1 MEEVSKRKNLLK
13 KWQAL
18 LFNISKKNPLLYP
31 QNNQVCDI
39 KHFIADWS
47 TNQTLQLVEQLS
59 NHSAFSLHVI
69 SKEDGNQLNELF
81 SAANKHRKE
90 KGHKSLTLSLLCLNW
105 QIDLEVTQSPLYLLP
120 VELKKNPSFL
130 LQADATKA
138 ILNPVVDS
146 LLRHHHNIQLPES
159 IELSI
164 ETFEKNIQTI
174 SAQLLPEGFSVHNH
188 TIYLSLFDY
197 PNKSLVEDYNKL
209 LAKGEINTLIHH
221 LFEAKATYNL
231 AQEIVSDALIDELPV
246 ALFDTDQEQA
256 ILRAMQG
263 YNLLLSG
270 PPGTG
275 KSQTITNI
283 ISSALAKNKRIL
295 LVSAKRAALESVYG
309 KMKTIDLHNFCALIH
324 HVEKDKASFI
334 EDLKS
339 LLETKRKGVLNL
351 HRIEAE
357 RKTILQR
364 YRHVLQAIDKTQQFL
379 NSIVPGASQ
388 FTIKHLIDK
397 LLQIGK
403 HSKEVSQDVPS
414 INLYENY
421 HAVFLKIYD
430 LFMLNL
436 GLAKLGNHPLHFLKR
451 VSWTQY
457 SDAKALISA
466 IEREHAW
473 RDKLIILLHEM
484 GLEQDL
490 KTIEKLLQF
499 SFEIQPYLLF
509 AQHSL
514 HSFLAEDSLDYQ
526 NFIRDLHAFELQQKE
541 LQKIKQ
547 LNTHWKH
554 KIPLK
559 DAQDLLDK
567 IKITERQSFRILD
580 KDYRKNLLKVWQLSH
595 LRFYERPSVQGM
607 LNQLIKEYLLEE
619 STNSL
624 EKDLSNRSNGLAFN
638 QLKDLAQ
645 AWHEQLDPSL
655 KTLFL
660 NLIVSQD
667 QINNLSALCSL
678 AQVIHEG
685 NLLLQTDDLELGLH
699 QLKQVQED
707 LGTIEKSFEYFNS
720 VASDEK
726 AFHFVWTIDAT
737 YELRVKQCLL
747 NTWQEITKQHPW
759 IIQESGPKYKASVEA
774 LFKAKEEVLRLNALL
789 LEAKYDESY
798 QKILRTAQLSKSRLK
813 AKEKETLD
821 ALRTGLKVLEKETS
835 KHRAFQSFRAW
846 QEGPGQEFINHI
858 KPVWMMSPDSIADA
872 LPLEKES
879 FDLVIFDEASQ
890 LSLAAC
896 IPVLYRAKQCIV
908 VGDERQLPPTQFF
921 EKTIQSSKEN
931 EDEGLLT
938 AAKKSFPI
946 IHLNWHYRSEDE
958 ALIRFNNE
966 VFYAGKLKTIP
977 SRSIANSI
985 GPALLVKNTNQAAF
999 NYKRVRDYALALHYM
1014 NHSQY
1019 VNGVNEAEA
1028 HYVAALTKHFLLS
1041 QQPLNIGILCL
1052 SNSQQACIQS
1062 ALNDLKFFDKNYGQ
1076 LLEEKYASDENFDG
1090 IFLRNLEN
1098 IQGEE
1103 RDIILISL
1111 GYGPNENGH
1120 VHLNFGPI
1128 NQDGGDR
1135 RLNVLFSRAKK
1146 HMVVVSSIQ
1155 SKDILSDN
1163 PGSMCLKNYLAF
1175 LENTPNDHTY
1185 SNSDLHSSSPKPW
1198 IQDIG
1203 QFISKKGYDVTYN
1216 YGYSSIQFALV
1227 VRSKEDDEQYI
1238 LGLLCDDDEDQSI
1251 KSTSQLVK
1259 TEILRAFGWNVLMLR
1274 SIDYLSDKE
1283 SLLNLIAKTL
1293 EEIEQ
1298 NNQVEVPKGKRND
1311 FLDELKYDES
1321 KLLFTRLEIKQN
1333 EHLFWELAGNL
1344 NDIVIRYGKVG
1355 SKGRKLIK
1363 SYESVAQV
1371 IKEKRKLI
1379 RQKEKQ
1385 GYRRV

>member
-1 MEEVSKRKNLLK
+1 MEEVSKQKNLLK
-13 KWQAL
+13 KWQTL

-31 QNNQVCDI
+31 QNNHVFDI
-39 KHFIADWS
+39 KHAIADWS
-47 TNQTLQLVEQLS
+47 TNQTSQLVQQLS
-59 NHSAFSLHVI
+59 HHGTLSLHVI
-69 SKEDGNQLNELF
+69 SKEDANQLNELF
-81 SAANKHRKE
+81 STANKHRKE
-90 KGHKSLTLSLLCLNW
+90 KGHKSLTLSLLCLSW
-105 QIDLEVTQSPLYLLP
+105 SIDSEVTQSPLYLLP
-120 VELKKNPSFL
+120 VKLKKNPSFL
-130 LQADATKA
+130 LHADATKA
-138 ILNPVVDS
+138 IINPVVDS
-146 LLRHHHNIQLPES
+146 LLRHRHNIQLPES

-164 ETFEKNIQTI
+164 ETFEKKIQNI
-174 SAQLLPEGFSVHNH
+174 SVQLIAEGLGIHDQI
-188 TIYLSLFDY
+188 IYLSLFDY

-209 LAKGEINTLIHH
+209 IAGGEINTLIKH
-221 LFEAKATYNL
+221 LFEAKAANNL
-231 AQEIVSDALIDELPV
+231 AHETESGALIDELPV
-246 ALFDTDQEQA
+246 SPFDTDQEQA
-256 ILRAMQG
+256 IVRAMQG

-283 ISSALAKNKRIL
+283 ISSALAKNKRVL
-295 LVSAKRAALESVYG
+295 LVSAKRTALESVYG
-309 KMKTIDLHNFCALIH
+309 KMKTLDLHNFCALIH

-339 LLETKRKGVLNL
+339 VLESKRKGVLNL
-351 HRIEAE
+351 DRIEAE
-357 RKTILQR
+357 RKTNLQR
-364 YRHVLQAIDKTQQFL
+364 YRHVLQAIEKTQQFL
-379 NSIVPGASQ
+379 NSIVPGATQ
-388 FTIKHLIDK
+388 FTIQHLIDIQ
-397 LLQIGK
+397 LQIGK
-403 HSKEVSQDVPS
+403 LSKTISQDLPS
-414 INLYENY
+414 IALYENY
-421 HAVFLKIYD
+421 HAVFLKMYD
-430 LFMLNL
+430 LFIVDL
-436 GLAKLGNHPLHFLKR
+436 GLKKLGNHPLHFLKR

-466 IEREHAW
+466 IEKERTW
-473 RDKLIILLHEM
+473 RDKLATLLNEM
-484 GLEQDL
+484 GLDGDL
-490 KTIEKLLQF
+490 KTIDKLLKF
-499 SFEIQPYLLF
+499 SFEIEPYLLF
-509 AQHSL
+509 AKHRL
-514 HSFLAEDSLDYQ
+514 LSFLEDERIDYQ
-526 NFIRDLHAFELQQKE
+526 NFIRDLHTFELQQKE
-541 LQKIKQ
+541 LEKIKN
-547 LNTHWKH
+547 LNTHWKR
-554 KIPLK
+554 KISFK
-559 DAQDLLDK
+559 EAQDLLDTIQSVK
-567 IKITERQSFRILD
+567 GQSFKILN
-580 KDYRKNLLKVWQLSH
+580 KDYRKNIIKVWQLSH
-595 LRFYERPSVQGM
+595 LRFYQRPSVHVL

-619 STNSL
+619 STRSL
-624 EKDLSNRSNGLAFN
+624 EKDLSKRSNGLAFN
-638 QLKDLAQ
+638 QLKNLATS
-645 AWHEQLDPSL
+645 WHEQLDSSFKRL
-655 KTLFL
+655 YL
-660 NLIVSQD
+660 NLVLSQD
-667 QINNLSALCSL
+667 QISNLSDLFSL
-678 AQVIHEG
+678 AKGIQVE
-685 NLLLQTDDLELGLH
+685 NLLLPTDDLELGLH

-707 LGTIEKSFEYFNS
+707 IGTIEKSFEYFKS
-720 VASDEK
+720 IASDEK
-726 AFHFVWTIDAT
+726 AFHFVWTIDAA

-747 NTWQEITKQHPW
+747 NTWQDITKQHPW
-759 IIQESGPKYKASVEA
+759 IVEQSGPKYKASVEA
-774 LFKAKEEVLRLNALL
+774 LFKSKEEVLRLNALL

-798 QKILRTAQLSKSRLK
+798 QKILRTAQLSKSGLQ
-813 AKEKETLD
+813 AKEKETLN
-821 ALRTGLKVLEKETS
+821 AFRAGLKILEKETS
-835 KHRAFQSFRAW
+835 KQRAFQSFRAW
-846 QEGPGQEFINHI
+846 QEGPGQEFIKHI

-879 FDLVIFDEASQ
+879 FDLVVFDEASQ

-921 EKTIQSSKEN
+921 EKTIQLSKEN
-931 EDEGLLT
+931 KDEGLLA
-938 AAKKSFPI
+938 AAKKSFPF

-999 NYKRVRDYALALHYM
+999 NYKSVREYALALHYM
-1014 NHSQY
+1014 NDGQY
-1019 VNGVNEAEA
+1019 INGVNEVEARYIAE
-1028 HYVAALTKHFLLS
+1028 LTKHFLLS
-1041 QQPLNIGILCL
+1041 QQTLNIGILCL
-1052 SNSQQACIQS
+1052 SNSQQACIQA
-1062 ALNDLKFFDKNYGQ
+1062 ALNDLKFFNKNYDQ

-1128 NQDGGDR
+1128 NQNGGDR

-1146 HMVVVSSIQ
+1146 HMAVVSSIQ
-1155 SKDILSDN
+1155 SNDIVSDN

-1175 LENTPNDHTY
+1175 LENIPKDQTY
-1185 SNSDLHSSSPKPW
+1185 SNSDLCDSNPKPW
-1198 IQDIG
+1198 IQEIG
-1203 QFISKKGYDVTYN
+1203 QFIATKGYDVTYN
-1216 YGYSSIQFALV
+1216 HGYSSIKFALV
-1227 VRSKEDDEQYI
+1227 VRSKEDDEQYV
-1238 LGLLCDDDEDQSI
+1238 LGLLDDQDQSI
-1251 KSTSQLVK
+1251 KSTSQLIK
-1259 TEILRAFGWNVLMLR
+1259 MEILQAFGWNVLMLK

-1293 EEIEQ
+1293 EKIEQ
-1298 NNQVEVPKGKRND
+1298 NKQVEVPKENRND

-1321 KLLFTRLEIKQN
+1321 KLLFTRLEINEN